1 MSRVPRLVLGMS
13 GVWLALDTATD
24 IASVAVGREGGD
36 GSTDV
41 QPEAGS
47 HVQGARRHAA
57 AIIRLIDFALGRVGL
72 RPVDLDG
79 IVVADGPGSFTGLRI
94 GWAAAK
100 GLAQEA
106 GLDVVAVP
114 SLLAAA
120 AAASLQLGPVPV
132 AACFDALR
140 GQVYGAQYVVHPHRV
155 ETLVAPAVL
164 TIEELASAA
173 PVVPRLVVGD
183 GATRYREA
191 VVRWCGSA
199 PVPLDALPPTAA
211 LLLSL
216 RSRAGAGRAIEDLTT
231 AEPTY
236 GRPAEAQARWEARHG
251 RPLPDPSRPSR

>member
-1 MSRVPRLVLGMS
+1 MS
-13 GVWLALDTATD
+13 GYWLALDTATD
-24 IASVAVGREGGD
+24 VASVAVGRGGEGGSRSV
-36 GSTDV
+36 GPP
-41 QPEAGS
+41 QAGS

-57 AIIRLIDFALGRVGL
+57 EIIRLIDFALGRVGI
-72 RPVDLDG
+72 RSAELDG
-79 IVVADGPGSFTGLRI
+79 IVVGDGPGSFTGLRI

-106 GLDVVAVP
+106 GLDVVA
-114 SLLAAA
+114 SLP
-120 AAASLQLGPVPV
+120 LGPVPI

-140 GQVYGAQYVVHPHRV
+140 GQVYGAQYVIHPDRV

-164 TIEELASAA
+164 TIADLASAA
-173 PVVPRLVVGD
+173 PAIPRLVVGD

-191 VVRWCGSA
+191 VVEWCGTA
-199 PVPLDALPPTAA
+199 PVPLEALPPTAT

-251 RPLPDPSRPSR
+251 RPLPDSPRPSR

>member
-1 MSRVPRLVLGMS
+1 MS
-13 GVWLALDTATD
+13 GYWLALDTATD
-24 IASVAVGREGGD
+24 VASVAVGRGGEGGSRPV
-36 GSTDV
+36 GPP
-41 QPEAGS
+41 QAGS

-57 AIIRLIDFALGRVGL
+57 EIIRLIDFALGRVGI
-72 RPVDLDG
+72 RSAELDG
-79 IVVADGPGSFTGLRI
+79 IVVGDGPGSFTGLRI

-114 SLLAAA
+114 SLVAAA
-120 AAASLQLGPVPV
+120 AAASLPLGPVPI

-140 GQVYGAQYVVHPHRV
+140 GQVYGAQYVIHPDRV

-164 TIEELASAA
+164 TIADLASAA
-173 PVVPRLVVGD
+173 PAIPRLVVGD

-191 VVRWCGSA
+191 VVEWCGTA
-199 PVPLDALPPTAA
+199 PVPLEALPPTAT

-251 RPLPDPSRPSR
+251 RPLPDSPRPSR